1 MLHFPTIQPVYDT
14 QLHGASFHKPSLGIM
29 LFFYLLCIIDLI
41 VANSTVISPPS
52 HSQNGTELLNL
63 SRTNTTVVEI
73 DRERTDN
80 ASLLGNPIDIHFR
93 TVIHSFPHIKISGKS
108 TYMSILKAMI
118 ELSYNEW
125 THAYT
130 GGTFSFRNYS
140 NVKITIERIT
150 SSSSALQYRY
160 AIWGL
165 FKAALYLTT
174 SKPFA
179 CISVELYWSGGGRP
193 AWVGIVEIVPDPLPD
208 VVGSTEVRTL
218 MGTGQ
223 RAETP
228 SNYPDGAVPTFIE
241 DEETDLAA
249 STGNNEKLSVKVE
262 LQGQTLSIPQ
272 VFMAFLLG
280 LLHVAAFGAAD
291 PVHDFTVQDLLTKT
305 ELVYENYDT
314 PRTSPPFFTYRVA
327 ARALAYILRY
337 MFAQSRFETVI
348 FVLEVEG
355 TPVGVGR
362 LRKFSSILSIASGNV

>member
-1 MLHFPTIQPVYDT
+1 
-14 QLHGASFHKPSLGIM
+14 M
-29 LFFYLLCIIDLI
+29 LFFYLLCVFDFI
-41 VANSTVISPPS
+41 VAYFAVISPPS

-63 SRTNTTVVEI
+63 SRTNATVLEI
-73 DRERTDN
+73 DRDRTDN
-80 ASLLGNPIDIHFR
+80 ASLVGNPIDKNFR

-118 ELSYNEW
+118 ELSYSVG

-140 NVKITIERIT
+140 NVMIRIERTT

-165 FKAALYLTT
+165 YKAALYLST
-174 SKPFA
+174 SKTFTS
-179 CISVELYWSGGGRP
+179 ISMELYWSGGGRP

-208 VVGSTEVRTL
+208 LFESTEVRNL
-218 MGTGQ
+218 IGTGQ

-228 SNYPDGAVPTFIE
+228 SNYPDGAHSTSIE

-249 STGNNEKLSVKVE
+249 FTSNVEKLSVKAE
-262 LQGQTLSIPQ
+262 LQGQTLSTPQ
-272 VFMAFLLG
+272 VFMTLLLG
-280 LLHVAAFGAAD
+280 LLHIAAFGVAD
-291 PVHDFTVQDLLTKT
+291 PVHDFKVQDPLTKM

-314 PRTSPPFFTYRVA
+314 PRTSPPFFTYGIA

-337 MFAQSRFETVI
+337 MFAQSRFEAVI
-348 FVLEVEG
+348 FVLEVGG
-355 TPVGVGR
+355 TPVGIGH
-362 LRKFSSILSIASGNV
+362 LRKFSSTLSIASDNV